1 MSVGQL
7 LIPNSSFLI
16 MEETEMKFLIIS
28 GLSGAGKSRAAD
40 VLEDLDYYC
49 VDNMP
54 VALMPRFAELCLAT
68 RGRYERVA
76 LVTDVREKDG
86 FQELLSTI
94 DVLAGMDCQCRILYM
109 DADLKT
115 LIRRYKESRR
125 PHPLAAKG
133 VSVENA
139 VKREAELLAPVR
151 ARADYIVD
159 TSNLTLG
166 MLQNR
171 LFALFAG
178 EEQRRGLAVT
188 VMSFG
193 YKHGLPMEA
202 DLVFDARFLPNPF
215 YVDELRA
222 LSGLDL
228 PVKEFVFRY
237 PQTRDF
243 LNKLVELL
251 DFLLPLYME
260 EGKLTLTVAIGCT
273 GGRHRSV
280 ALASALNDYFVAHGV
295 NSVNLN
301 RDIDK

>member
-1 MSVGQL
+1 
-7 LIPNSSFLI
+7 
-16 MEETEMKFLIIS
+16 MEFLIIT

-54 VALMPRFAELCLAT
+54 VALMPRFAELCMAT

-76 LVTDVREKDG
+76 LVTDVREKNG
-86 FQELLSTI
+86 FNELLRTI
-94 DVLAGMDCQCRILYM
+94 DELDAMDCRCCILYM

-125 PHPLAAKG
+125 PHPLAARG
-133 VSVENA
+133 VSVEAA
-139 VKREAELLAPVR
+139 VQREAELLAPVKE
-151 ARADYIVD
+151 RADYIVD
-159 TSNLTLG
+159 TSTLTLG

-178 EEQRRGLAVT
+178 EEHKRGLAVT

-202 DLVFDARFLPNPF
+202 DLVFDARFLPNPY

-228 PVKEFVFRY
+228 PVKEFVFGY
-237 PQTRDF
+237 PQTRTF
-243 LNKLVELL
+243 LEKLQELL
-251 DFLLPLYME
+251 DFLLPLYVE
-260 EGKLTLTVAIGCT
+260 EGKLGLTVAIGCT

-280 ALASALNDYFVAHGV
+280 AIASALNDYFVAHGV
-295 NSVNLN
+295 NSVNVN